1 MYWRV
6 TLRKIRSVFISD
18 THLGCK
24 HSKTKELLEFLQFVD
39 KNRPEYVY
47 LVGDIIDGWKINTS
61 WHWNHECNLIL
72 RKIFS
77 LLKHNTKIIYIAGN
91 HDEFLR
97 NFMNLEFSDI
107 SIKDEV
113 VHITPNGDKI
123 LVIHGDKFDT
133 AVRYAMKYT
142 KFLCK
147 FGDWSYEKL
156 MNLNSIL
163 NYFRKKLGMSY
174 WSASRAIKGK
184 FKDAVKY
191 IGGFEQVLSDYAKE
205 KDCMGVICGHIHT
218 PEIKL
223 IGETMYYNCGDFVES
238 VTALIEY
245 DSGEIELVNIGEK

>member
-1 MYWRV
+1 M
-6 TLRKIRSVFISD
+6 RKIRSVFISD
-18 THLGCK
+18 THLGSK

-47 LVGDIIDGWKINTS
+47 LVGDIIDGWKIKNN
-61 WHWNHECNLIL
+61 WHWNHDSNLIL

-77 LLKHNTKIIYIAGN
+77 LLKHGTKIVYIAGN

-113 VHITPNGDKI
+113 IHITPNGSRI

-133 AVRYAMKYT
+133 AIRCAMKYT

-156 MNLNSIL
+156 INLNTIL
-163 NYFRKKLGMSY
+163 NYFRKKLGMPY
-174 WSASRAIKGK
+174 WSASKAIKSK

-191 IGGFEQVLSDYAKE
+191 VGGFEQVLSDYAKE
-205 KDCMGVICGHIHT
+205 KDCVGVICGHIHT
-218 PEIKL
+218 PEIKY
-223 IGETMYYNCGDFVES
+223 IDEIMYYNCGDFVES

-245 DSGEIELVNIGEK
+245 DSGEMELLNIERKE